1 MCRTCWIATVC
12 WVIDTLVGLAPS
24 VSAARSSDHHLVAP
38 HPVSTG
44 LATGLTARDQ
54 VVDVGQ
60 ALARGHAQ
68 QVTLA
73 VDRTGKQ
80 RTKDIDRALGTCSQA
95 AAQPRQ
101 ANLMATDQP
110 INPGMQ
116 AAEGFARYLPKPPKR
131 AR

>member
-1 MCRTCWIATVC
+1 M
-12 WVIDTLVGLAPS
+12 
-24 VSAARSSDHHLVAP
+24 
-38 HPVSTG
+38 
-44 LATGLTARDQ
+44 
-54 VVDVGQ
+54 GQ

-80 RTKDIDRALGTCSQA
+80 RTKNIDRALGTCSQA

-116 AAEGFARYLPKPPKR
+116 AAEGFAMRRQDQQLIAQCCAQLRKR
-131 AR
+131 CQPIRQWIGVGFGRKYAHI